1 MCPCEG
7 TGPLSKVLD
16 KSKQL
21 LIVADGLRRLLVE
34 ECCSISPSNC

>member
-7 TGPLSKVLD
+7 TGPLSKVLN
-16 KSKQL
+16 KSKLL

-34 ECCSISPSNC
+34 SPLISPSNC